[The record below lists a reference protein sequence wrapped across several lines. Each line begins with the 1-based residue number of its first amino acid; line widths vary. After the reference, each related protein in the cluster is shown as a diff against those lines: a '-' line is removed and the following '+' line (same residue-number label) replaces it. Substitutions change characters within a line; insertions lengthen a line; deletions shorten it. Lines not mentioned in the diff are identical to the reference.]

1 MVVVEDFVDGYSDGQ
16 VGGCVEGVALG
27 VEGFGF
33 VGACDF
39 VRGSTV

>member
-1 MVVVEDFVDGYSDGQ
+1 VVVVEDFVDGYGDRQ

-27 VEGFGF
+27 VESFGF

-39 VRGSTV
+39 VRGFTL